1 MKTRITIIGA
11 GPGGYVAA
19 VRAAQLGA
27 EVTIIEQEE
36 VGGTC
41 VNWGCIPSK
50 VLKTTADMLS
60 RFRCAED
67 FGIMVDGTFYPDMEL
82 LMSRKREVVRHQ
94 ISGIRR
100 LLDRHGVRLEKGFGF
115 VKAAGVTIA
124 NHPDG
129 TSAEIPWDELIL
141 APGTRAANIP
151 ALTREDPRVWSSND
165 ALECLEVPRSIVILG
180 GGVIGCEFAC
190 IFSQLGSRV
199 AIVEAMP
206 RLLPHPSIDEACSKV
221 LQREMKKQK
230 IALALNRTVREVQPA
245 GDGGL
250 RITLEDA
257 LPPDAAPGKD
267 SGSEVLEA
275 ERLLVCVGRRPNTD
289 GMGLS
294 EMGVETSE
302 QGWILVDE
310 RMATCVPHVY
320 AIGDAL
326 GPARIMLAHVASAE
340 GRTAAENAM
349 SIRRSMDYTAVPS
362 AIFTAPEVAN
372 VGLSEAQAGE
382 LGHQVRS
389 ETVLFRNLG
398 KAHAI
403 GEIAGEA
410 KIVAD
415 SKNGKVLGV
424 HIVGPHA
431 TDLIAEG
438 TLAVNTGITV
448 KEVAETI
455 HAHPTLSEIMLEGSL
470 KALGRGV
477 HG

>member
-1 MKTRITIIGA
+1 MKTRIAIIGA

-27 EVTIIEQEE
+27 EVTIIEQDE

-67 FGIMVDGTFYPDMEL
+67 FGIMVEGSLHPDMEL
-82 LMSRKREVVRHQ
+82 LMSRKREVVRYQ
-94 ISGIRR
+94 ITGIRR
-100 LLDRHGVRLEKGFGF
+100 LLDRHGIRLRKGFGF
-115 VKAAGVTIA
+115 IKGFGLAVVKQ
-124 NHPDG
+124 PDG
-129 TSAEIPWDELIL
+129 TSTKLAWDKLIL
-141 APGTRAANIP
+141 APGTRLANAP
-151 ALTREDPRVWSSND
+151 ALNFDGHRILSSND
-165 ALECLEVPRSIVILG
+165 ALECLEVPKSIVILG
-180 GGVIGCEFAC
+180 GGVVGCEFAS
-190 IFSQLGSRV
+190 IFAQLGAEV
-199 AIVEAMP
+199 TIVEAMP

-230 IALALNRTVREVQPA
+230 IGLALNRTVQGVRTH
-245 GDGGL
+245 GDGL
-250 RITLEDA
+250 RVTLGD
-257 LPPDAAPGKD
+257 PPSADRIQGKD
-267 SGSEVLEA
+267 SSCRVLET
-275 ERLLVCVGRRPNTD
+275 EKLLVCIGRKPNTD
-289 GMGLS
+289 KMGLGELGL
-294 EMGVETSE
+294 EMNE
-302 QGWILVDE
+302 QGWIVADE
-310 RMATCVPHVY
+310 RMATSVSDVY
-320 AIGDAL
+320 AIGDVL
-326 GPARIMLAHVASAE
+326 GPTKTMLAHVASAE

-349 SIRRSMDYTAVPS
+349 GGDSLMDYTAVPG
-362 AIFTAPEVAN
+362 AIFTAPEVAT
-372 VGLSEAQAGE
+372 VGLSEVQARE
-382 LGHQVRS
+382 QGHEVRS

-415 SKNGKVLGV
+415 AESGKVLGV
-424 HIVGPHA
+424 HLVGPHV

-438 TLAVNTGITV
+438 TLALKMGATV
-448 KEVAETI
+448 KDVAETI

-470 KALGRGV
+470 KALGRAV

>member
-1 MKTRITIIGA
+1 
-11 GPGGYVAA
+11 
-19 VRAAQLGA
+19 
-27 EVTIIEQEE
+27 
-36 VGGTC
+36 
-41 VNWGCIPSK
+41 
-50 VLKTTADMLS
+50 
-60 RFRCAED
+60 
-67 FGIMVDGTFYPDMEL
+67 
-82 LMSRKREVVRHQ
+82 
-94 ISGIRR
+94 
-100 LLDRHGVRLEKGFGF
+100 
-115 VKAAGVTIA
+115 
-124 NHPDG
+124 
-129 TSAEIPWDELIL
+129 
-141 APGTRAANIP
+141 
-151 ALTREDPRVWSSND
+151 
-165 ALECLEVPRSIVILG
+165 
-180 GGVIGCEFAC
+180 
-190 IFSQLGSRV
+190 
-199 AIVEAMP
+199 MP

-230 IALALNRTVREVQPA
+230 IGLALNRTVQEVQTS
-245 GDGGL
+245 GEGL
-250 RITLEDA
+250 RITLGDA
-257 LPPDAAPGKD
+257 LQPDAGPGKD
-267 SGSEVLEA
+267 SRPEVLEA
-275 ERLLVCVGRRPNTD
+275 ERLLVCIGRRPNTD

-294 EMGVETSE
+294 ELGVELGE

-310 RMATCVPHVY
+310 RMATSVPHVY
-320 AIGDAL
+320 AIGDVL

-349 SIRRSMDYTAVPS
+349 GGGCLMNYTAVPG

-372 VGLSEAQAGE
+372 VGLSEAQARE
-382 LGHQVRS
+382 LGHQVRT

-415 SKNGKVLGV
+415 SENGRILGV

-438 TLAVNTGITV
+438 TLAVTMGVSV

-470 KALGRGV
+470 KALGRAV